1 MQAQNKSII
10 TVLALSTSIM
20 LSKTLGGGYNVW
32 GAHFFG
38 DGTGIRGW
46 WVLEWFFQALLVLCS
61 PGLLMSAGL
70 IVQGVNGELH
80 FTRDKLSC
88 SFWEHGSKGTPWL
101 SMFSISDSSLQLSW
115 LLHFLCPFFL
125 NNTFGVSHFT
135 SRDDFVPTLFSTT
148 QYFVCSCTFYISQ
161 NKPVITEGFW
171 SSWLLTHTERLTW
184 ILQIW
189 SLLFFPLTFSPWFY
203 TIAGC
208 QRLLVFISMPGKRF
222 VIFKNPGKK

>member
-1 MQAQNKSII
+1 MQAQNKSIV

-20 LSKTLGGGYNVW
+20 LSKTLGGGYNVG

-61 PGLLMSAGL
+61 PGLLTPAGL

-88 SFWEHGSKGTPWL
+88 SFREHGSKGTPWL
-101 SMFSISDSSLQLSW
+101 SMFSMSDSSLQLSW
-115 LLHFLCPFFL
+115 LLALSVPLLPKITHLESL
-125 NNTFGVSHFT
+125 T
-135 SRDDFVPTLFSTT
+135 SPHVMILFRHYFSTT

-184 ILQIW
+184 IVQIW
-189 SLLFFPLTFSPWFY
+189 SLLFFPLTFLLGFTW
-203 TIAGC
+203 
-208 QRLLVFISMPGKRF
+208 LLVVRDC
-222 VIFKNPGKK
+222 